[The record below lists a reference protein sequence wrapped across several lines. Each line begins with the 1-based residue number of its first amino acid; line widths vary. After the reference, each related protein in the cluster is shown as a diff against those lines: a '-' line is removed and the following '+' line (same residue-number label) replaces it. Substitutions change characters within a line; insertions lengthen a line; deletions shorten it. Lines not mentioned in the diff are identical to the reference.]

1 MKRRRRSKRRQTIDV
16 GWAIAVGVLAAG
28 GVVACAHYQEN
39 LHSGGM
45 RLAMIA
51 AAISLGAGAGLL
63 ADRMTASRR
72 SARRSGPNRKT
83 RRQMRSVAFAV
94 TGIVIASSILA
105 LYMAHQV
112 HIILGTA
119 AFVLA
124 ATWLWYILESRHLAR
139 GTEALRLRN
148 RNDD

>member
-1 MKRRRRSKRRQTIDV
+1 M

-28 GVVACAHYQEN
+28 GVVACAYYQEN
-39 LHSGGM
+39 LHSSGV

-63 ADRMTASRR
+63 VDRMTASRR
-72 SARRSGPNRKT
+72 SARRSGANRRT
-83 RRQMRSVAFAV
+83 RRQMRSIAFAV
-94 TGIVIASSILA
+94 TGIVVASLILA
-105 LYMAHQV
+105 LYMAHQM

-139 GTEALRLRN
+139 GTEALRPRD
-148 RNDD
+148 RDDD